1 MDDSEGKEIFV
12 RTGGLYAKYGKPL
25 EAEHWGKY
33 LAVHPDGRTV
43 LADDYQSMAEQADAD
58 LGPGT
63 HFFQIGPI
71 ATHSWTSFR
80 RAPDEQS
87 RSVRRAPS
95 SLIRRLDHD

>member
-1 MDDSEGKEIFV
+1 MDDID
-12 RTGGLYAKYGKPL
+12 GLYAKYGKPL

-43 LADDYQSMAEQADAD
+43 LADDYQSMAEQADAE

-71 ATHSWTSFR
+71 ATHSWTSFHS
-80 RAPDEQS
+80 ASALPPTGAHWPQAI
-87 RSVRRAPS
+87 RRAPS
-95 SLIRRLDHD
+95 SLIRRVAHD